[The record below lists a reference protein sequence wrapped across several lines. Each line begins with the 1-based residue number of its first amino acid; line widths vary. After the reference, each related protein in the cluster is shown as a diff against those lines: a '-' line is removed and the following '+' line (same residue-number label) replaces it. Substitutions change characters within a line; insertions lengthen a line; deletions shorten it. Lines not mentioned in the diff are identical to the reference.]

1 MNAAAR
7 PAAVVRKR
15 ALRAGLVAC
24 AVVLT
29 AIPAALAA
37 GSTVVR
43 STNNAKFGRILEG
56 PARYTLYVFCAGT
69 STRCAGARS
78 SSFRPLI
85 ARGRV
90 VPASGSHIK
99 ARKLGTRRLSDG
111 KHQVTYYGQPLYLY
125 KGDKRPGRTNGE
137 ERGNSR
143 GSWFVIS
150 TTGRALANGGY

>member
-1 MNAAAR
+1 
-7 PAAVVRKR
+7 VV
-15 ALRAGLVAC
+15 A
-24 AVVLT
+24 LT

-37 GSTVVR
+37 TGGTVVR
-43 STNNAKFGRILEG
+43 STNNAKFGRILDG

-78 SSFRPLI
+78 SSFRPLL
-85 ARGRV
+85 ARMRV
-90 VPASGSHIK
+90 VPAPGSHIR
-99 ARKLGTRRLSDG
+99 ASKLGTRRLRDG

-125 KGDKRPGRTNGE
+125 KGDKRPGKTSGE
-137 ERGNSR
+137 EKGNSR